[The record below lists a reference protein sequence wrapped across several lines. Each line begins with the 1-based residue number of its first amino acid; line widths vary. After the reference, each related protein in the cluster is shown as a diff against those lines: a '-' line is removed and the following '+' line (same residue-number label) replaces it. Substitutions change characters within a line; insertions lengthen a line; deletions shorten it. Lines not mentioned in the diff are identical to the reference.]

1 MLMIIKEKPRVI
13 PKQPMANILVIWLIE
28 YLMNSSNMESHLGIR
43 MIGYSFL
50 KTTSTRKK
58 LNIPLP
64 NPTNIQS
71 INPASLEVNAIPIA
85 VATAIKIY
93 MNNFRLSFIIQS
105 GGLDKWLL
113 NIVCKQKTE

>member
-1 MLMIIKEKPRVI
+1 MIINEKPNVI

-28 YLMNSSNMESHLGIR
+28 YLMNSSNMESHLGIK

-71 INPASLEVNAIPIA
+71 INLASLEVNATPIA

-93 MNNFRLSFIIQS
+93 MNHFRLSFIVQS
-105 GGLDKWLL
+105 GGLDK
-113 NIVCKQKTE
+113 

>member
-1 MLMIIKEKPRVI
+1 MIVKEKPNVI

-43 MIGYSFL
+43 MIGYSLL

-58 LNIPLP
+58 LNTPLP

-71 INPASLEVNAIPIA
+71 ITPASLEVNATPIA

-93 MNNFRLSFIIQS
+93 MTHFRLLFIIQS
-105 GGLDKWLL
+105 GGLDDWLL

>member
-1 MLMIIKEKPRVI
+1 MM
-13 PKQPMANILVIWLIE
+13 PKQPMANILVIWLME
-28 YLMNSSNMESHLGIR
+28 YLMNSKNMESHLGIR

-71 INPASLEVNAIPIA
+71 INPASLEVNHSIA
-85 VATAIKIY
+85 VETAIKIY
-93 MNNFRLSFIIQS
+93 MNHFRLSFIIQS
-105 GGLDKWLL
+105 E
-113 NIVCKQKTE
+113 V

>member
-1 MLMIIKEKPRVI
+1 MLKIIKEKPNVI

-64 NPTNIQS
+64 NPTNTQS
-71 INPASLEVNAIPIA
+71 INPASLEVNATPIA
-85 VATAIKIY
+85 VATAIKVYIY
-93 MNNFRLSFIIQS
+93 HFRLSFIIQ
-105 GGLDKWLL
+105 DQWLL
-113 NIVCKQKTE
+113 NIVCK